1 MTEIHDQKPKVFISY
16 SWTTPEHEKWVDDLA
31 HSLHDADIHVIFD
44 KWDLRPGQDSIAF
57 MEGMVLDPSITKII
71 MVIDQKYTER
81 ANNRSGGVGTESTI
95 LSQEL
100 YSRKETKDIVAVI
113 AEPGAKP
120 PVFYSSR
127 IYLDLS
133 DSDNF
138 PNQFE
143 QLVRWIYGRF
153 EYERPKRSGQR
164 PSYITEDANDTSLR
178 TNTEYRF
185 ALDAIEKGK
194 SNISGLIN
202 TYLYKFLSELDK
214 LIITENDEELA
225 SKALLKN
232 FNLVQPHIREYKH
245 LLNSL
250 CIHAPDQK
258 HFKHFKKFLE
268 LSLKFLEVEPNESYS
283 IANISLFESIIYQ
296 IFTSTLAVYL
306 KNDELSAI
314 EDLLEEIYIYSPKHL
329 KVHSRE
335 RSTSFEIFAPSEC
348 LNYLKRI
355 YPDKIEPISEFLKL
369 NIDNEIVTFDD
380 LVDIDIILYLKSAAI
395 TILESKTHIMWW
407 PHLALNK
414 GWRPRPLTIFS
425 KAEKKSKYDEL
436 VKLFKFE
443 DLSFIETIYESK
455 DNGVWG
461 AVYLPQWR
469 HGAGFLQLK
478 ELTTYE
484 VLKKYNLA
492 RLTII

>member
-16 SWTTPEHEKWVDDLA
+16 SWTTPEHEKWVEDLA

-57 MEGMVLDPSITKII
+57 MEGMVLNPNITKII
-71 MVIDQKYTER
+71 MVIDNKYTER

-100 YSRKETKDIVAVI
+100 YSRKETKDIVAVL

-153 EYERPKRSGQR
+153 EYERPKRQGQK
-164 PSYITEDANDTSLR
+164 PSYITEDANDTALR

-194 SNISGLIN
+194 PNISGLIN
-202 TYLYKFLSELDK
+202 TYLYKFLSELEK
-214 LIITENDEELA
+214 LIIIENNDELA
-225 SKALLKN
+225 REKLLKN
-232 FNLVQPHIREYKH
+232 FNLFQPHIREYKY

-250 CIHAPDQK
+250 CIHAPELK
-258 HFKHFKKFLE
+258 HFKHFKTFLE
-268 LSLKFLEVEPNESYS
+268 LTLKFLDVEPNESYS
-283 IANISLFESIIYQ
+283 LANISLFETIILQ
-296 IFTSTLAVYL
+296 LFTTTLAVFL
-306 KNDELSAI
+306 KNDEISAI
-314 EDLLEEIYIYSPKHL
+314 EDILEEIYIYSPKNL
-329 KVHSRE
+329 KVHSRD
-335 RSTSFEIFAPSEC
+335 RSTSFEIFAPNQS
-348 LNYLKRI
+348 NDYLKRV
-355 YPDKIEPISEFLKL
+355 YPDKIEPLSEFLKL
-369 NIDNEIVTFDD
+369 NIDNEIVSFDD

-395 TILESKTHIMWW
+395 TIHENKRLIMWW

-414 GWRPRPLTIFS
+414 GWRPQPLKIFT

-436 VKLFKFE
+436 VKLFKLE
-443 DLSFIETIYESK
+443 DLSFIETIYERK
-455 DNGVWG
+455 DSYDFGD
-461 AVYLPQWR
+461 VYLPYWKN
-469 HGAGFLQLK
+469 GSGFLQIK
-478 ELTTYE
+478 ALTNYE
-484 VLKKYNLA
+484 VLSKYNLA
-492 RLTII
+492 RKL